1 MSDQNQAPSPQDSA
15 NLSSTH
21 QASRRQLL
29 LWLGAGSASM
39 LLGCSRGASSQNA
52 ANSCIF
58 TPEQTE
64 GPYFVDDK
72 LLRSDI
78 RVDPKDNSV
87 QPGLPLQLTL
97 NVFNAA
103 NCKPLAGATVDIWH
117 CNAEGVYSDV
127 KDRSFDTR
135 GRQFL
140 RGYQRSD
147 DSGRV
152 QFTTVYPGWY
162 QGRTVH
168 IHFKIRASD
177 AQGRPRELTSQLYFA
192 DALSDQIFALAPYAG
207 RGQRGTRNSNDFIYR
222 DGGKQL
228 TLATTGNSNSGLS
241 GSFDIGLY
249 LD

>member
-1 MSDQNQAPSPQDSA
+1 MADQSTAPSTQA
-15 NLSSTH
+15 NT
-21 QASRRQLL
+21 SRRQLL

-39 LLGCSRGASSQNA
+39 LLGCSPRANSQA
-52 ANSCIF
+52 TNSCIF

-87 QPGLPLQLTL
+87 QTGLPLQLTL

-103 NCKPLAGATVDIWH
+103 DCKPLAGALVDIWH

-127 KDRSFDTR
+127 KDGSFDTR
-135 GRQFL
+135 GKQFL

-147 DSGRV
+147 DRGRV
-152 QFTTVYPGWY
+152 QFITVYPGWY

-168 IHFKIRASD
+168 IHFKIRAQD
-177 AQGRPRELTSQLYFA
+177 AKGKPRELTSQLYFA
-192 DALSDQIFALAPYAG
+192 DTLSDQVFANAPYAG
-207 RGQRGTRNSNDFIYR
+207 RGQRGTRNSNDFIYQ
-222 DGGKQL
+222 DGGRQL
-228 TLATTGNSNSGLS
+228 TLETTGDSNSGLS

-249 LD
+249 MN